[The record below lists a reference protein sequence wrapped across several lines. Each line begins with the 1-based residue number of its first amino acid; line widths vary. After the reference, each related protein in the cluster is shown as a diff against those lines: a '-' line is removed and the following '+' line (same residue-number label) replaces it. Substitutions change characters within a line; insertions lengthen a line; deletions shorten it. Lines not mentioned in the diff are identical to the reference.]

1 MVRMTEAILN
11 GYYSLVK
18 GDDSTDFAIVPPAPD
33 LHGYTKIKR
42 WWNQSY
48 DKVTYTGCALIS
60 YRNAYIVV
68 SCDVNVL
75 LKIIANNNNELT
87 FNNIFKNQGDGGIRR
102 ILVCPKTELHNLVNY
117 DDYYYDYGDKQIKK
131 VTYGNGGLDVDS
143 DAISYGASI
152 SVYPHDLGQLPN
164 PITRRIDIEIEYGL
178 GAVYDLNP
186 IS

>member
-1 MVRMTEAILN
+1 MSEAILK
-11 GYYSLVK
+11 GYNSLVK
-18 GDDSTDFAIVPPAPD
+18 GDGNSDFTIVPPSPH
-33 LHGYTKIKR
+33 LHSFTKIKR
-42 WWNQSY
+42 WWNSSY
-48 DKVTYTGCALIS
+48 DKVTYTECALIS
-60 YRNAYIVV
+60 YNDSYIVV

-75 LKIIANNNNELT
+75 VKIIADNNNQLD
-87 FNNIFKNQGDGGIRR
+87 FNVIFKNQGDGGIKR
-102 ILVCPKTELHNLVNY
+102 ILVCPKVELYGLVNY

-143 DAISYGASI
+143 DAIRSYGASI

-164 PITRRIDIEIEYGL
+164 PITRRIDIEIEYGS